1 MTQPADIPHTPYSL
15 PDVTTW
21 HDRFLQWL
29 ERLYTSPKLYQWS
42 MSNPLTRWI
51 PRRRTQKLFDL
62 MSGFVYSQVLLG
74 CVRLDLFKMLQRAPA
89 DLKQISHRVGVPEAV
104 LQRLLLS
111 AVSLGLLE

>member
-1 MTQPADIPHTPYSL
+1 MTQPADITHTPYSL

-29 ERLYTSPKLYQWS
+29 ERIYTSPKLYQWS

-74 CVRLDLFKMLQRAPA
+74 CVRLDLFKMLQQAP
-89 DLKQISHRVGVPEAV
+89 LISTTEAKAPSWR
-104 LQRLLLS
+104 QLLS
-111 AVSLGLLE
+111 QAKEGRV